1 MKTPKTTNALI
12 LIWLCC
18 YTGLTYAAGS
28 LFDDAKTYDWGSL
41 WVAACAGMLGGF
53 LQTILT
59 LSSDKR
65 VVLDILKDTVK
76 DLMIA
81 LVGGLVVYLVIQ
93 AVISAQIVAIP
104 RDVRILLI
112 VGAGFSRGRWQ
123 WALSKFANDAVTRGR
138 TFVRGDPPTS
148 TSAPLGDK

>member
-1 MKTPKTTNALI
+1 MKTPRVTNCL
-12 LIWLCC
+12 LFIWLCC
-18 YTGLTYAAGS
+18 YTGLSYAAGS
-28 LFDDAKTYDWGSL
+28 LYDDAKSYDWGSL

-65 VVLDILKDTVK
+65 IVLDIIKDAGK
-76 DLMIA
+76 DLVVA
-81 LVGGLVVYLVIQ
+81 LIGGLAVYLCIQ
-93 AVISAQIVAIP
+93 AASGFVTIP

-123 WALSKFANDAVTRGR
+123 WVIAKFAGDAVNRGR
-138 TFVRGDPPTS
+138 GLVRGEPPTS
-148 TSAPLGDK
+148 AAAPLGKE

>member
-1 MKTPKTTNALI
+1 MKTKAVNTL
-12 LIWLCC
+12 LFLWLCC
-18 YTGLTYAAGS
+18 YTGLTYAAGT
-28 LFDDAKTYDWGSL
+28 LYDDFKTYDWGSL

-65 VVLDILKDTVK
+65 IVLDILRDAWK
-76 DLMIA
+76 DLVVA
-81 LVGGLVVYLVIQ
+81 LVGGMIVFIIVQ
-93 AVISAQIVAIP
+93 AVSSMGWITIP

-123 WALSKFANDAVTRGR
+123 WAIGKLASDAVTRGR
-138 TFVRGDPPTS
+138 TVVRGDPPTS
-148 TSAPLGDK
+148 ANAPLESK